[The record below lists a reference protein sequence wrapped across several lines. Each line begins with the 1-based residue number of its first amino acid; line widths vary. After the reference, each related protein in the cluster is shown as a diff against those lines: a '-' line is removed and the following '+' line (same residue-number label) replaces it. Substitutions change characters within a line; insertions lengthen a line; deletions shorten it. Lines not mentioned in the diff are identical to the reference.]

1 MSTNTDFK
9 NIDKYFKH
17 TNNFFLK
24 MNKTCTVDM
33 LGEEKKLK
41 SISHSVLMNR
51 KILKFLIY
59 IMCTYNTTKM
69 SALL

>member
-1 MSTNTDFK
+1 
-9 NIDKYFKH
+9 
-17 TNNFFLK
+17 
-24 MNKTCTVDM
+24 MNKTRTVDM